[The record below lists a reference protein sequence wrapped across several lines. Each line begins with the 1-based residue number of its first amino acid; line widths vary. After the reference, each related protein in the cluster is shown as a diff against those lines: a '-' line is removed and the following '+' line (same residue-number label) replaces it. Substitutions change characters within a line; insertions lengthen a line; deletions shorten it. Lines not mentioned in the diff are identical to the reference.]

1 MIQKGLA
8 LYDIYLYSYLIKNS
22 NISFAH
28 SYDFLLTQEELLQKI
43 GSNEKFI
50 RKKRLLDK

>member
-1 MIQKGLA
+1 MNIELVEAELQ
-8 LYDIYLYSYLIKNS
+8 IIKNS

-28 SYDFLLTQEELLQKI
+28 SYDFLLTQEELLKKI